1 MKMDRVHIVPMSDQ
15 LYEILKDQYAITKGQ
30 KYVFASPQKRDCMIS
45 RTTLNKM
52 LMYIGLREVTAHDF
66 RATASTLLYEKGYE
80 EAWIEK
86 QLAHAEQNRTK
97 ASYDHSQH
105 LDARR
110 KMMQDWADIVD
121 SWKY

>member
-1 MKMDRVHIVPMSDQ
+1 
-15 LYEILKDQYAITKGQ
+15 
-30 KYVFASPQKRDCMIS
+30 
-45 RTTLNKM
+45 
-52 LMYIGLREVTAHDF
+52 HDF

-105 LDARR
+105 LEARR

-121 SWKY
+121 SWKD